1 MTRFERELSGEF
13 GTLAKKRAEREIEI
27 FQEMAD
33 EGEIFI
39 DEDGAA
45 KWKSNNRCL
54 PSDCME
60 KLSYTTVSFSPEVT
74 NQKRDEETAA
84 ALERYRKNR
93 TKRAVEE
100 WEEMR
105 SIFGEGTAVIDI
117 ITGEVTRL

>member
-13 GTLAKKRAEREIEI
+13 GTLAKKRAEREIQI

-60 KLSYTTVSFSPEVT
+60 KLSYTSFAFDPEAT
-74 NQKRDEETAA
+74 NRKREEENEEFLAD
-84 ALERYRKNR
+84 YRKNHR
-93 TKRAVEE
+93 TTSEEWTEMRAV
-100 WEEMR
+100 
-105 SIFGEGTAVIDI
+105 FGEGTPVINLL
-117 ITGEVTRL
+117 TGETTIL